1 MKIGDARGAMGALR
15 LLANEFFRL
24 KLRGLVVGPGVPAA
38 SRVRMYNVG
47 IITPVYFPPGRART
61 SVASSSPSSS
71 SPSMP
76 HVLPNRAPVA
86 RSTAL
91 ISFINRSRARLYRG
105 VSCATRYFLMRESV
119 SGAMSVR
126 AWGAVRFVK

>member
-1 MKIGDARGAMGALR
+1 MEPLRAGWGIVIDAVGTADAIYALSDSSH
-15 LLANEFFRL
+15 EFFRL
-24 KLRGLVVGPGVPAA
+24 KLRAHAA

-91 ISFINRSRARLYRG
+91 ISFSNRSRATL
-105 VSCATRYFLMRESV
+105 
-119 SGAMSVR
+119 
-126 AWGAVRFVK
+126 